1 MKGFLHHLRHYLVPH
16 QSNNHRPKLLHT
28 QTLLALVLLL
38 VAINIGFKTIH
49 ENYPEVL
56 GISANISNED
66 LLKLTN
72 EKRAEKGLKP
82 LKLNTEL
89 SQAAGKKAD
98 YMFAKNFW
106 AHIGPDG
113 TTPWFFIRNAGYDY
127 IYAGENL
134 ARGYTTAPD
143 VVDAWMA
150 SPSHRENILSPNYSD
165 IGFYVES
172 GTLTGSDTVLV
183 VEMFGTKAADSKDIA
198 SADASGAALPQANTE
213 LPQTQQ
219 IAEVQGQTAPSQ
231 QNPVFNSQI
240 VTQRFAVFLV
250 ALLIGVLLLDAIII
264 ERKKIARLVAHNGD
278 HIAFLV
284 MILIAIIL
292 LERGIIL

>member
-16 QSNNHRPKLLHT
+16 ESNNHRPKLLHT
-28 QTLLALVLLL
+28 QTLLALVLLFIA
-38 VAINIGFKTIH
+38 VNIGFKTVH
-49 ENYPEVL
+49 ANYPEVL

-82 LKLNTEL
+82 LTLNTEL
-89 SQAAGKKAD
+89 SQAAHKKAD

-113 TTPWFFIRNAGYDY
+113 TTPWYFIRNAGYDY
-127 IYAGENL
+127 VYAGENL

-150 SPSHRENILSPNYSD
+150 SPSHRENIMSPNYSD
-165 IGFYVES
+165 IGFFTES
-172 GTLTGSDTVLV
+172 GSLTGSDTVLV
-183 VEMFGTKAADSKDIA
+183 VEMFGTRATDSQDIS
-198 SADASGAALPQANTE
+198 SADASGAAIPANTDSS
-213 LPQTQQ
+213 LPQQ
-219 IAEVQGQTAPSQ
+219 IAEVQGQKASLHNEPLI
-231 QNPVFNSQI
+231 NSQTI
-240 VTQRFAVFLV
+240 TERFALFFV

-278 HIAFLV
+278 HIAFLI
-284 MILIAIIL
+284 MILLAIVVLGKGLIL
-292 LERGIIL
+292 